1 MDSVARVNALITAL
15 RDGKNSAILREQ
27 YEDVVKTI
35 PYIDVHR
42 SKWDEIER
50 LKNDRLLMPTEKMP
64 FNYFKS

>member
-1 MDSVARVNALITAL
+1 VDSLARVNALITAL
-15 RDGKNSAILREQ
+15 REGKNSAMLREQ

-42 SKWDEIER
+42 SKWDEIDR
-50 LKNDRLLMPTEKMP
+50 LKNDKLLMPTEKTP